1 MNTTEFLSN
10 VKSHALDYTSL
21 PFWSWND
28 RLKEDELRRQIG
40 VMQSLGMNGFFMHP
54 RGGLETEYLS
64 DEWFDC
70 VRVCIDEAKKRGM
83 TAWCYD
89 ENGWPSGF
97 AGGKLLEDE
106 ANFALFLRHE
116 KTNVYPSDMT
126 NVLGVYILENGKIKK
141 ITSPVDNA
149 EYHIIRRG
157 QDSSYVDTLDGRI
170 TAKFIE
176 ATHEE
181 YRKRLP
187 AEDLGTHMPGFFTDE
202 PQYYRWATVWSD
214 TIPEKFAAAYG
225 YSVYDYLPA
234 LFCDEDLDGAKE
246 FRYDYWKLCHRLFI
260 ENWIKPI
267 YEWAEKNG
275 CQITGHAVEEASLSG
290 QMWCCGGIM
299 PFYEYEHIPGIDYLG
314 RGLGDDAAPKQLG
327 SVCAQ
332 LGKKKALSEMFGCCG
347 WDVTPTELKAIAEL
361 QYSSGV
367 NVMCQHLYA
376 YSIRGQ
382 RKRDYPANYS
392 EHLPWQPHMKEFD
405 SYFNNLGCILAQGE
419 EEATTL
425 VIHPIHSAYLSYQ
438 RERDYQSIKPL
449 EDAFHALSNKLAE
462 NHIPYHWGD
471 EDIMSRHAKT
481 KDGKITVGN
490 CTYSY
495 IIVPSFDTIDAS
507 TAELLQKYI
516 KEGGKIWLYG
526 DKPTRIDGRKADL
539 SWLTSTTTFE
549 EIAASGTSKIE
560 SPARINQM
568 VRHTPAGTLIY
579 AVNLS
584 GKRAEN
590 VKFEVKNVKSLI
602 EIDVATLT
610 PTPVQRTTADGNF
623 TFTAD
628 FDKAQSR
635 VYLSTTDE
643 YTSPA
648 EAQKSAS
655 TAKIRLENNFTLTK
669 KAENQLTLDKFALS
683 TDGGKTFSD
692 PKPIECIRD
701 NLLRRKFKGRAALR
715 ASFTVDEIP
724 TELKI
729 AVEPF
734 HNAEYYING
743 RKFTL
748 SDSDTEWWLDRGI
761 KTADI
766 LPYTTVGNNEIT
778 VTFDYYQRDYVY
790 YVLYGGVSESLR
802 NCLSF
807 DTELECMYLTGDFR
821 VNTPGEFADGPRLST
836 VYSGPFSVAKQKPE
850 IDLTNITKD
859 GFPFF
864 AGTIEA
870 ETALDYTPGSPT
882 ELELPGR
889 YAVCEVRVNDSRAA
903 TLMFTDHCD
912 LSACLRPGKN
922 KITLRLTNSNRNLLG
937 PHHGHDPEPYAVGP
951 RTFSMEKQWHGDKCN
966 AYVPTYAFVRFGIDA
981 K

>member
-1 MNTTEFLSN
+1 MTDAKTFLEN
-10 VKSHALDYTSL
+10 VRSTALEHTSL

-83 TAWCYD
+83 EAWCYD

-97 AGGKLLEDE
+97 AGGKLLEDN

-116 KTNVYPSDMT
+116 NTDLFPTDDK
-126 NVLGVYILENGKIKK
+126 NVLGVYILEGGKIKK
-141 ITSPVDNA
+141 VISPVAVDGA
-149 EYHIIRRG
+149 EYHIVRRCE
-157 QDSSYVDTLDGRI
+157 DSSYVDTLDGNI

-181 YRKRLP
+181 YKKRLP
-187 AEDLGTHMPGFFTDE
+187 AGDLGTHMPGFFTDE

-214 TIPEKFAAAYG
+214 TIPEKFKAEYG

-234 LFCDEDLDGAKE
+234 LFIDEDFEGAVE
-246 FRYDYWKLCHRLFI
+246 FRYDYWRLCHRLFI

-267 YEWAEKNG
+267 YEWAEANG

-314 RGLGDDAAPKQLG
+314 RGLADDIAPKQLG

-347 WDVTPTELKAIAEL
+347 WDVTPAELKIIAEL

-392 EHLPWQPHMKEFD
+392 EHLPWQSHMKQFD
-405 SYFNNLGCILAQGE
+405 EYFNNLGCLLSQGE

-425 VIHPIHSAYLSYQ
+425 VIHPIHSAYLTYR
-438 RERDYQSIKPL
+438 RERDYNSIKPL
-449 EDAFHALSNKLAE
+449 EDSFHALSNLLGRE
-462 NHIPYHWGD
+462 HIPYHWGD
-471 EDIMSRHAKT
+471 ECIMAHHAKVE
-481 KDGKITVGN
+481 DGKITVGR
-490 CTYSY
+490 CKYDY
-495 IIVPSFDTIDAS
+495 IIVPSSDTIDSTTAS
-507 TAELLQKYI
+507 LLRQYVSD
-516 KEGGKIWLYG
+516 GGKIWLYG

-539 SWLTSTTTFE
+539 GWLNSTTTFE
-549 EIAASGTSKIE
+549 EIANSGTSKIT
-560 SPARINQM
+560 AVGRINQM
-568 VRHTPAGTLIY
+568 VRETPAGKLIY

-584 GKRAEN
+584 GKPMKN
-590 VKFEVKNVKSLI
+590 VRFEVKNVKNLVEVDVKTL
-602 EIDVATLT
+602 EIS
-610 PTPVQRTTADGNF
+610 PVQGEKTDGRF
-623 TFTAD
+623 TFTTD
-628 FDKAQSR
+628 FDKAQSHLF
-635 VYLSTTDE
+635 LSTYEKT
-643 YTSPA
+643 
-648 EAQKSAS
+648 EAKPKKSAPDDR
-655 TAKIRLENNFTLTK
+655 IRLKNNFRLTK
-669 KAENQLTLDKFALS
+669 KVENQLTLDRFALS
-683 TDGGKTFSD
+683 TDGGMTFSE

-701 NLLRRKFKGRAALR
+701 NLLRQRFSGRAALR
-715 ASFTVDEIP
+715 ASFTIGELPD
-724 TELKI
+724 TLKI
-729 AVEPF
+729 AIEPLL
-734 HNAEYYING
+734 NPEYYING

-748 SDSDTEWWLDRGI
+748 SNDWWLDREI

-766 LPYTTVGNNEIT
+766 LPFTKLGVNEIT
-778 VTFDYYQRDYVY
+778 VTFDYFQRDYVY

-807 DTELECMYLTGDFR
+807 DTELECMYL
-821 VNTPGEFADGPRLST
+821 VGEFGVKTDSEFRDGEHCSS
-836 VYSGPFSVAKQKPE
+836 VYSGDFAIEQQSEE
-850 IDLTNITKD
+850 IDITNVVKC

-870 ETALDYTPGSPT
+870 ETTLDYSIGST
-882 ELELPGR
+882 AELEITGR
-889 YAVCEVRVNDSRAA
+889 YAVCEVYVNGAYADA
-903 TLMFTDHCD
+903 LMFTDHCD
-912 LSACLRPGKN
+912 LSGFLKPGEN

-937 PHHGHDPEPYAVGP
+937 PHHGHDPEPYGVGP
-951 RTFSMEKQWHGDKCN
+951 GTFSMEKQWHGDKCSS
-966 AYVPTYAFVRFGIDA
+966 YVPTYAFVRFGIDVEQQ
-981 K
+981 